1 MSGWHVIHGETFLD
15 ALRRCHEG
23 ESPDLVYMELDAN
36 AERED
41 FREDEDPRSL
51 AHPDAQRHVEHA
63 RYCSCLTDSGT
74 CCDMSCPDCHP

>member
-41 FREDEDPRSL
+41 FREDED
-51 AHPDAQRHVEHA
+51 E
-63 RYCSCLTDSGT
+63 
-74 CCDMSCPDCHP
+74 